1 MCVPLIEM
9 TRGVR
14 PVSSPTFYM
23 ILTWRFSQVVIPL
36 LSEKGEVLGV
46 FDLDCPVLEGYSEED
61 ASFLQSVARM
71 LVEGSDWS
79 LLAEK
84 EVEASEVV
92 H

>member
-1 MCVPLIEM
+1 M
-9 TRGVR
+9 
-14 PVSSPTFYM
+14 
-23 ILTWRFSQVVIPL
+23 
-36 LSEKGEVLGV
+36 LGV

-61 ASFLQSVARM
+61 ASFLESVARM

-79 LLAEK
+79 LLTEK